1 MNRLTTITFIL
12 IACLASGK
20 VHAQAVVDSTDI
32 YIKQTPGDSAAM
44 PDNRTQFI
52 ERPIFNQ
59 NSVRSISL
67 YYPEQDEWVTFSSNE
82 DLQWGSSEL
91 IDGSE
96 EIRFETEA
104 ISRDSITSERGETG
118 RLAELL
124 AGMLSGQSGEGNSED
139 EGSESRIRVS
149 AEDETMNAFREAFEA
164 VLQEENEAVQNS
176 DENESNAV
184 DLPIMYGNVDG
195 IVLDETRSK
204 TGRDFY
210 NAFYEAWSKRKGV
223 ENSVVRV
230 AEKPGPG
237 MGSIVY
243 VEVNYE
249 EIFELRLRP
258 GDQRTKQ
265 AGQVAAARTLSY
277 LKENSDKTLTY

>member
-1 MNRLTTITFIL
+1 MNPMKFISLALPMILACTIAT
-12 IACLASGK
+12 
-20 VHAQAVVDSTDI
+20 AQTAVDSTGI
-32 YIKQTPGDSAAM
+32 YIKQSTGGNADLPE
-44 PDNRTQFI
+44 NRTEFN
-52 ERPIFNQ
+52 ERPVLNQ
-59 NSVRSISL
+59 NNIRSISL
-67 YYPEQDEWVTFSSNE
+67 YYPDQGEWITISSRE
-82 DLQWGSSEL
+82 DLQWGTSDL
-91 IDGSE
+91 IDDSE
-96 EIRFETEA
+96 SGFNN
-104 ISRDSITSERGETG
+104 SLNSDSIADDGNARAG

-124 AGMLSGQSGEGNSED
+124 SEMISGR
-139 EGSESRIRVS
+139 GSESGAVNTETR
-149 AEDETMNAFREAFEA
+149 AEDDDETMAAFREAFEA
-164 VLQEENEAVQNS
+164 VMQEENETEQEAEDDDTV
-176 DENESNAV
+176 E
-184 DLPIMYGNVDG
+184 LPVMYGNVNG

-210 NAFYEAWSKRKGV
+210 NAFYDAWSKSKGV

-265 AGQVAAARTLSY
+265 AGTIAAARTLGY
-277 LKENSDKTLTY
+277 LKENSNKTLTY

>member
-1 MNRLTTITFIL
+1 MNPMKCIIL
-12 IACLASGK
+12 ALPIILACDNAT
-20 VHAQAVVDSTDI
+20 AQTAVDSTGI
-32 YIKQTPGDSAAM
+32 YIKQSSGENADLPE
-44 PDNRTQFI
+44 NRTEFN
-52 ERPIFNQ
+52 ERPVLNQ
-59 NSVRSISL
+59 NNIRSISL
-67 YYPEQDEWVTFSSNE
+67 YYTDQDEWVTISSRE
-82 DLQWGSSEL
+82 DLQWGTSEL
-91 IDGSE
+91 IGDSESGFNGSVNG
-96 EIRFETEA
+96 
-104 ISRDSITSERGETG
+104 DSIAVDGNTRAN

-124 AGMLSGQSGEGNSED
+124 GEMISGR
-139 EGSESRIRVS
+139 GSEAGSEETDTS
-149 AEDETMNAFREAFEA
+149 LEADDETMTAFREAFEA
-164 VLQEENEAVQNS
+164 VMQEENETEREAEEDNTV
-176 DENESNAV
+176 E
-184 DLPIMYGNVDG
+184 LPVMYGNVNG

-210 NAFYEAWSKRKGV
+210 NAFYDAWSKSKGV

-265 AGQVAAARTLSY
+265 AGAIAAARTLGY
-277 LKENSDKTLTY
+277 LKENSNKSLTY

>member
-1 MNRLTTITFIL
+1 MNRLISISLTV
-12 IACLASGK
+12 IAGFACIKAN
-20 VHAQAVVDSTDI
+20 AQGVVDSSDI
-32 YIKQTPGDSAAM
+32 YIKQTPADSTAM
-44 PDNRTQFI
+44 PDNRIQFI

-82 DLQWGSSEL
+82 DLQWGTSEL
-91 IDGSE
+91 IDGAE
-96 EIRFETEA
+96 EISIEA
-104 ISRDSITSERGETG
+104 EVVRRDSITADSGDAG

-124 AGMLSGQSGEGNSED
+124 GRMVSGQSVERSSED
-139 EGSESRIRVS
+139 DSGVSGTRVS
-149 AEDETMNAFREAFEA
+149 ADNETMNAFREAFEA
-164 VLQEENEAVQNS
+164 VLQEENEASQNS
-176 DENESNAV
+176 DDRESDTV
-184 DLPIMYGNVDG
+184 ELPIMYGNVDG

-210 NAFYEAWSKRKGV
+210 KAFYEAWSKSKGV

-237 MGSIVY
+237 MASIVY

-265 AGQVAAARTLSY
+265 AGQVAAVQTLNY
-277 LKENSDKTLTY
+277 LKEHSTETLTY

>member
-1 MNRLTTITFIL
+1 MKRLITITFVL
-12 IACLASGK
+12 IACIACEMAN
-20 VHAQAVVDSTDI
+20 AQAVVDSTDI
-32 YIKQTPGDSAAM
+32 YIRQTPGDSTAM
-44 PDNRTQFI
+44 PDNRIQVT

-59 NSVRSISL
+59 TSVRSVSL
-67 YYPEQDEWVTFSSNE
+67 YYPEQDEWVTISRNE
-82 DLQWGSSEL
+82 DLQWGTREF
-91 IDGSE
+91 IVGSE
-96 EIRFETEA
+96 EISIETEA
-104 ISRDSITSERGETG
+104 IRSDSILAESGEAG

-124 AGMLSGQSGEGNSED
+124 GSMISGRSAERDSED
-139 EGSESRIRVS
+139 AGGESGSRVS
-149 AEDETMNAFREAFEA
+149 ADEETMNAFREAFEA
-164 VLQEENEAVQNS
+164 VLQEENEEVQNS
-176 DENESNAV
+176 DESESNTV
-184 DLPIMYGNVDG
+184 ELPVMYGNVNG

-210 NAFYEAWSKRKGV
+210 NAFYDAWSKSKGV

-265 AGQVAAARTLSY
+265 AGTIAAARTLGY
-277 LKENSDKTLTY
+277 LKENSNKTLTY